1 MGWNDYVELK
11 SPALS
16 KLDRLFMHCGS
27 VIIAAST
34 ENTFTFQSE
43 PEMCLLYYLF
53 KHTHN

>member
-27 VIIAAST
+27 VIIAASM
-34 ENTFTFQSE
+34 ENTFTFQSA

-53 KHTHN
+53 EHIHN